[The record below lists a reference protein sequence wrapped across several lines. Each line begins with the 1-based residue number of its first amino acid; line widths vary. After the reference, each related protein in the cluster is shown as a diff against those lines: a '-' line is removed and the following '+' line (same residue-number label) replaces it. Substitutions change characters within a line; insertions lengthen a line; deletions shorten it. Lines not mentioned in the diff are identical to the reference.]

1 MPFDLLIRNGLLFD
15 GAGTAGMPGDV
26 AIAGDCI
33 IAIGPKLPAD
43 AGKTIDATGLA
54 VAPGFI
60 DIKTDSD
67 FTLARREADGKVG

>member
-43 AGKTIDATGLA
+43 AGKPSTPRVSPLRPPSSTSKPIPTS
-54 VAPGFI
+54 PC
-60 DIKTDSD
+60 
-67 FTLARREADGKVG
+67 RRVKRTEE

>member
-43 AGKTIDATGLA
+43 AGKTIDATGRCARLHRHQNPFRLHLA
-54 VAPGFI
+54 A
-60 DIKTDSD
+60 
-67 FTLARREADGKVG
+67 A